1 MKLSTETNEEIQK
14 RIEKNDEKWKIG
26 KSVTCHLVTSEKTKP
41 VQIKEQDVNTSYLP
55 Y

>member
-26 KSVTCHLVTSEKTKP
+26 KSVTCHLVIDETMSILKM
-41 VQIKEQDVNTSYLP
+41 NYLV
-55 Y
+55 YG